1 MSNNDL
7 RWYNVRKDAEDAA
20 WKAQLMLDLKRDE
33 GFSSTPY
40 TDGEQW
46 LTIGYG
52 RWLGIR
58 MTVQIPPNQ
67 GQGGITEAEAF
78 LLLQNDVEKAV
89 NSAHEVKGFARLSAA
104 RKRVV
109 TNMIFNLGFTRFLK
123 FHKFLAALANE
134 DWNTAAKEMLDS
146 KWARQ
151 VGPRAERLAALM
163 RMG

>member
-52 RWLGIR
+52 RWLAVKVDVVIKPAL
-58 MTVQIPPNQ
+58 T
-67 GQGGITEAEAF
+67 GGITEAEAF
-78 LLLQNDVEKAV
+78 LLLQNDVERAV